1 MMLTLLEGRHHHCSH
16 CHSTFTAQSCSHGSS
31 FTTCLSLLSLLH
43 SCHST
48 FIVQLCSCCT
58 SFTTLSTAA
67 LWLLLFCHAVMLLC
81 SSFTALL
88 SLLSLP
94 HSHHSSFAMQPC
106 SHCSSFA
113 AVLSCCHALVA
124 AMLSLLLCSRHRHA
138 LITALLLCS
147 HHSSFTVQLH
157 SCHSSFAALFYY
169 LSAFQIPLANPNDLH
184 IG

>member
-1 MMLTLLEGRHHHCSH
+1 MMLTLLESRHHHCSH
-16 CHSTFTAQSCSHGSS
+16 CRSTFTAQSCSHGSS

-113 AVLSCCHALVA
+113 AVLSLLPCSCCCHALISS
-124 AMLSLLLCSRHRHA
+124 MLSSLPSSYLSHS
-138 LITALLLCS
+138 LIT
-147 HHSSFTVQLH
+147 
-157 SCHSSFAALFYY
+157 
-169 LSAFQIPLANPNDLH
+169 
-184 IG
+184 